1 MGSHFFIQACYH
13 CFMKLILHWLIAVIA
28 IGIAAYI
35 LPGVS
40 VTLLGALI
48 LAVVLG
54 ALNIFIRPLLIVLTL
69 PINILTLGLFTIVIN
84 AFLVWL
90 AALVVPGFAV
100 GNFWQALLFALLLAV
115 INWVFHAWQKSDR

>member
-1 MGSHFFIQACYH
+1 
-13 CFMKLILHWLIAVIA
+13 MKLILHWLVATIA

-40 VTLLGALI
+40 VTLLGAII

-54 ALNIFIRPLLIVLTL
+54 ALNLFIRPLLFVLTL
-69 PINILTLGLFTIVIN
+69 PINLLTLGLFTIVIN

-90 AALVVPGFAV
+90 AALVVPGFV
-100 GNFWQALLFALLLAV
+100 VTSFWWALLFAIVLMLV
-115 INWVFHAWQKSDR
+115 NWVFHSWNRPDRPARYVPLPR